1 MLCPK
6 GKVGVKDAEEEGAME
21 EDEVEEMDVVEEEM
35 VGGEDEEVQ
44 LVDEVAVDAMAVVLM
59 HQTFHQ
65 IVDHHV
71 DEILEPLVG
80 LGLDVTMDEV
90 EDVAAVVVCHFVLV
104 QAKKDGRHHYEVE
117 EVH

>member
-1 MLCPK
+1 M
-6 GKVGVKDAEEEGAME
+6 
-21 EDEVEEMDVVEEEM
+21 
-35 VGGEDEEVQ
+35 
-44 LVDEVAVDAMAVVLM
+44 
-59 HQTFHQ
+59 
-65 IVDHHV
+65 DHHV